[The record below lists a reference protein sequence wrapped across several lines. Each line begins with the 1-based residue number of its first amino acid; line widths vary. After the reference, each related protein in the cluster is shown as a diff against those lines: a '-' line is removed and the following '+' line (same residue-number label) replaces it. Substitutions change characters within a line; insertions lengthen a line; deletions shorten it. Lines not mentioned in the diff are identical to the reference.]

1 VAGAGED
8 DQGAIGEV
16 GFADTCRALQEL
28 LDKLTSE
35 QPTQEP

>member
-1 VAGAGED
+1 MTRAPLA
-8 DQGAIGEV
+8 EV
-16 GFADTCRALQEL
+16 GFADTCRAPQEL